1 MLSLSSPKSLNL
13 VMVVVVP
20 MAFVQLPALPLVVI
34 VRDDSNEHPRKAAGS
49 NVPRPI
55 YSDAR

>member
-1 MLSLSSPKSLNL
+1 MHSEDFSRVLSSLHPLNL

-34 VRDDSNEHPRKAAGS
+34 VGWFQ
-49 NVPRPI
+49 
-55 YSDAR
+55 